1 MYADQK
7 PFVFVRTNSYPIVMT
22 LKINTVMAI
31 LGNKGNTENVYF
43 YLMKRFYQHAIFLLT
58 NSDE

>member
-1 MYADQK
+1 MYANQK

-43 YLMKRFYQHAIFLLT
+43 YLMKCF
-58 NSDE
+58 